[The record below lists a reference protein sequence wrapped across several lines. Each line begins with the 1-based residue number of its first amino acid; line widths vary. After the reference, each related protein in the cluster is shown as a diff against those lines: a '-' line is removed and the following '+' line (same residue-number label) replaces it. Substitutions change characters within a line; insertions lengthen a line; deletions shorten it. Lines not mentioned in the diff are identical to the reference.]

1 MGVTIFYLFAL
12 LKIYIIWNVSLF
24 DEIIYRPGALQGRL
38 IFTISRVLSE
48 LIMPDK
54 KQTKEEAEKVE
65 KEEKEE
71 KEDKEEEEAE
81 PEDDKN
87 NKDKKHDSG
96 AADLEKV
103 ITFRG
108 ITDGMVLWS
117 NHFGP

>member
-1 MGVTIFYLFAL
+1 VLYRGDLF
-12 LKIYIIWNVSLF
+12 
-24 DEIIYRPGALQGRL
+24 
-38 IFTISRVLSE
+38 FTISRVLSE

-103 ITFRG
+103 IT
-108 ITDGMVLWS
+108 
-117 NHFGP
+117 